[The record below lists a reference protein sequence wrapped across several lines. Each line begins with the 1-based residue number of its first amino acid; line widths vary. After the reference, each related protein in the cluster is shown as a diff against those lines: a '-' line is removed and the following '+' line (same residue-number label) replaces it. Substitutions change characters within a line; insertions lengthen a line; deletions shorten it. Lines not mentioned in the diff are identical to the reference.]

1 MCIERSVVAMNKD
14 FPRIIT
20 MLRKEKK
27 LSQKQV
33 AEDLGISQALLS
45 HYEKGIRQCS
55 LDFVITVAEY
65 YSVSCDFL
73 LGRTVE
79 RTGATLKFEDI
90 PDSDDE
96 IDDTL
101 KGSALVPMLNKKIM
115 CNSMNV
121 IFDMLAQNKNK
132 QLTADVS
139 NYLMLAIYK
148 TFRTLYCANTS
159 NHQSMFSV
167 NKGIYQGYCD
177 SYMSRYFTKIQ
188 YALSDEGSA
197 ELPQKLTEREYSSE
211 ILSQEYPKQSSSL
224 FNLIQHAESK
234 IKSKPKKS

>member
-1 MCIERSVVAMNKD
+1 MNKD

-73 LGRTVE
+73 LGRTPE
-79 RTGATLKFEDI
+79 RTGATLNFEDI
-90 PDSDDE
+90 PDADND
-96 IDDTL
+96 IDQNL
-101 KGSALVPMLNKKIM
+101 KGSALVPMLNNKII
-115 CNSMNV
+115 CNSLSV
-121 IFDMLAQNKNK
+121 IFDMLAKNKNK

-139 NYLMLAIYK
+139 NYLMLAVYK
-148 TFRTLYCANTS
+148 TFRTLYSANEE

-167 NKGIYQGYCD
+167 NKGLYQGYCD
-177 SYMSRYFTKIQ
+177 SYMSRYFTKAQ
-188 YALSDEGSA
+188 FALIDENES
-197 ELPQKLTEREYSSE
+197 ENKQKLCETEYSSE
-211 ILSQEYPKQSSSL
+211 ILSQEYTKQSSSL

-234 IKSKPKKS
+234 IKSKPKIHKN

>member
-1 MCIERSVVAMNKD
+1 MNKD

-33 AEDLGISQALLS
+33 AEDLSISQALLS

-55 LDFVITVAEY
+55 LDFVVTVAEY

-73 LGRTVE
+73 LGRTPE
-79 RTGATLKFEDI
+79 RSGATLNFEDI
-90 PDSDDE
+90 PDADNE
-96 IDDTL
+96 IDRNL
-101 KGSALVPMLNKKIM
+101 KGSALVPMLNNKII
-115 CNSMNV
+115 CNSLSV
-121 IFDMLAQNKNK
+121 VFDMLAKSKNK

-139 NYLMLAIYK
+139 NYLMLAVYK
-148 TFRTLYCANTS
+148 TFRTLYSANAD

-177 SYMSRYFTKIQ
+177 SYMSRYFTKAQFSI
-188 YALSDEGSA
+188 SDESDDKGTA
-197 ELPQKLTEREYSSE
+197 QKIKETEYSSE

-234 IKSKPKKS
+234 IKSKPKKA

>member
-1 MCIERSVVAMNKD
+1 MNKD

-27 LSQKQV
+27 LSQKQA

-73 LGRTVE
+73 LGRSVE
-79 RTGATLKFEDI
+79 RSGATLNFEDI
-90 PDSDDE
+90 PDSEDE
-96 IDDTL
+96 TSDSL
-101 KGSALVPMLNKKIM
+101 KGSSLVPLLNKKII
-115 CNSMNV
+115 CNSMAV
-121 IFDMLAQNKNK
+121 IFDMLAKNRNK
-132 QLTADVS
+132 QLTANVS
-139 NYLMLAIYK
+139 NYLMLSVYK
-148 TFRTLYCANTS
+148 TFRTLYSANKD

-177 SYMSRYFTKIQ
+177 AYMSRCFAKIQ
-188 YALSDEGSA
+188 YALSEEGSM
-197 ELPQKLTEREYSSE
+197 ETPQSITETEYSSE
-211 ILSQEYPKQSSSL
+211 ILSQEYSKQSSSL

-234 IKSKPKKS
+234 IKSKSKKS

>member
-1 MCIERSVVAMNKD
+1 MNKD

-73 LGRTVE
+73 LGRTPE
-79 RTGATLKFEDI
+79 RTGATLNFDDI
-90 PDSDDE
+90 PDSDNE
-96 IDDTL
+96 IDSNL
-101 KGSALVPMLNKKIM
+101 KGSALVPMLNNKII
-115 CNSMNV
+115 CNSMSV

-139 NYLMLAIYK
+139 NYLMLAVYK
-148 TFRTLYCANTS
+148 TFRTLYSANEE

-167 NKGIYQGYCD
+167 NKGLYQGYCD
-177 SYMSRYFTKIQ
+177 SYMSRYFTKVQ
-188 YALSDEGSA
+188 FALSEDETN
-197 ELPQKLTEREYSSE
+197 ENKQKLSETEYSSE
-211 ILSQEYPKQSSSL
+211 ILSQEYAKQSSSL

-234 IKSKPKKS
+234 IKSKPKIHKN

>member
-1 MCIERSVVAMNKD
+1 
-14 FPRIIT
+14 
-20 MLRKEKK
+20 
-27 LSQKQV
+27 
-33 AEDLGISQALLS
+33 
-45 HYEKGIRQCS
+45 
-55 LDFVITVAEY
+55 
-65 YSVSCDFL
+65 
-73 LGRTVE
+73 
-79 RTGATLKFEDI
+79 
-90 PDSDDE
+90 
-96 IDDTL
+96 
-101 KGSALVPMLNKKIM
+101 M

-148 TFRTLYCANTS
+148 TFRTLYSANTN

-188 YALSDEGSA
+188 YALSDDGSS
-197 ELPQKLTEREYSSE
+197 EFPQKLTEREYSSE

>member
-1 MCIERSVVAMNKD
+1 MNKD

-101 KGSALVPMLNKKIM
+101 KGSALVPMLNK
-115 CNSMNV
+115 
-121 IFDMLAQNKNK
+121 
-132 QLTADVS
+132 
-139 NYLMLAIYK
+139 
-148 TFRTLYCANTS
+148 R
-159 NHQSMFSV
+159 
-167 NKGIYQGYCD
+167 
-177 SYMSRYFTKIQ
+177 
-188 YALSDEGSA
+188 
-197 ELPQKLTEREYSSE
+197 
-211 ILSQEYPKQSSSL
+211 
-224 FNLIQHAESK
+224 
-234 IKSKPKKS
+234 

>member
-1 MCIERSVVAMNKD
+1 MNKD

-73 LGRTVE
+73 LGRTPE
-79 RTGATLKFEDI
+79 RTGATLNFDDI
-90 PDSDDE
+90 PDIDDE
-96 IDDTL
+96 IDHNL
-101 KGSALVPMLNKKIM
+101 KGSTLVPMLNNKII
-115 CNSMNV
+115 CNSMSV
-121 IFDMLAQNKNK
+121 IFDMLAKNKNK

-139 NYLMLAIYK
+139 NYLMLAVYK
-148 TFRTLYCANTS
+148 TFRTLYSANEE

-167 NKGIYQGYCD
+167 SKGLYQGYCD
-177 SYMSRYFTKIQ
+177 SYMSRYFAKAQ
-188 YALSDEGSA
+188 FALSDDEDN
-197 ELPQKLTEREYSSE
+197 ENIQKLSETEYSSE
-211 ILSQEYPKQSSSL
+211 ILSQEYAKQSSSL

-234 IKSKPKKS
+234 IKSKPKIHKS